1 MKQDRTRLD
10 QVLKG
15 VSRDY
20 KKRMNQIMNETN
32 KWKKKA
38 EKLRESKE
46 TEVINHIKG
55 RWGCVPPLDPFYF
68 QFHAIFRNK
77 WPK

>member
-1 MKQDRTRLD
+1 MQDRTRLD

-20 KKRMNQIMNETN
+20 EKRMNQITSETN

-46 TEVINHIKG
+46 SEVTS
-55 RWGCVPPLDPFYF
+55 
-68 QFHAIFRNK
+68 K
-77 WPK
+77 WVTVKNN

>member
-20 KKRMNQIMNETN
+20 KKRMNQILNETN

-46 TEVINHIKG
+46 SEVTKASKMGYNQEQL
-55 RWGCVPPLDPFYF
+55 R
-68 QFHAIFRNK
+68 
-77 WPK
+77 